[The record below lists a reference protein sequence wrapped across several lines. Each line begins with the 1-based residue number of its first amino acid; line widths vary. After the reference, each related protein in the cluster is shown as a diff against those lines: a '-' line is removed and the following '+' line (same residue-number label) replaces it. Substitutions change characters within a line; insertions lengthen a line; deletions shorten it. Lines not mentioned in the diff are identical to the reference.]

1 MFREV
6 TLHNDL
12 LFAMAVLWAL
22 SFVAAL
28 LDRSAKLARIGIM
41 AGCVCGI
48 VACVASIG
56 EPVPASSFGFRLSDT
71 LVGFQ
76 LGAGGDW
83 LLLFGLLPALFAT
96 GLNTT
101 ASSKPA
107 NRYWLAGLAM
117 TLLGALGV
125 FGLQD
130 SMSFLIAWE
139 VMSVGGAVMILGEAI
154 STHTGSSMLFML
166 SLLEVGAVAI
176 LLVLLLLGH
185 HTGSC
190 TFTTFASPGLIST
203 SGTLIAG
210 LLLLFGFGA
219 KLGVLPFYEWFPAA
233 YGSGSGATGAI
244 FSGIV
249 LNAAFY
255 GLARG
260 ILEWLPRAGVWTTAV
275 AIVLIIA
282 GVLTAILAIF
292 NAFQEEDWR
301 RMLSLSSAENAG
313 VAVAV
318 LGTSLLFAANGMPGP
333 AGLAWIVCL
342 LHLAAH
348 SLAKSTLFLTADGVY
363 SANESYLIRQ
373 TGLLRNTSV
382 IFGVGALFATMSLA
396 AMPPQSGF
404 VSEWYIFQ
412 TLFQGMYV
420 KIIAAR
426 LTIALAAA
434 GLALVVAV
442 ALATFA
448 KLFGIGLLGDGHTEP
463 LRLSPGRCGSI
474 FFLGLCVLGL
484 AVGMPWWIQTLGH
497 ASQSLFGVNAAV
509 NMKDGWLLVPLS
521 GKFAFISPTKMI
533 IAGPL
538 LALLPVALFLI
549 GRRRFSLRREPVW
562 SGGRRED
569 ARRIATTSLAFS
581 NALRTIYGFIYG
593 PTHNLEREYDHG
605 PYFVTRLIFNQE
617 VAPIFGPYLFSPLT
631 RFVQTLARKISI
643 LQSGYLNFYNALIGM
658 LLVLILGLALFY
670 K

>member
-1 MFREV
+1 MG
-6 TLHNDL
+6 
-12 LFAMAVLWAL
+12 VLWAV
-22 SFVAAL
+22 SFAVAL
-28 LDRSAKLARIGIM
+28 LDQSATRARIWVVLGCISGI
-41 AGCVCGI
+41 C
-48 VACVASIG
+48 ACLTSISG
-56 EPVPASSFGFRLSDT
+56 TPTAASFGFRVSDT
-71 LVGFQ
+71 VIHFRID
-76 LGAGGDW
+76 AGGYW
-83 LLLFGLLPALFAT
+83 LLLFGLVPALFAA

-101 ASSKPA
+101 ASTKPA
-107 NRYWLAGLAM
+107 MRYWLAGLSL

-125 FGLQD
+125 FGFQD

-139 VMSVGGAVMILGEAI
+139 VMSVGGAVMILGEGV
-154 STHTGSSMLFML
+154 SKHTGGPMLFML

-176 LLVLLLLGH
+176 MLALLLLGNH
-185 HTGSC
+185 SGSC
-190 TFTTFASPGLIST
+190 AFATFASPQGASTLASLI
-203 SGTLIAG
+203 LG

-233 YGSGSGATGAI
+233 YGSGSGATGVI

-255 GLARG
+255 SLSRG
-260 ILEWLPRAGVWTTAV
+260 ILQWLPRSGVWVTSV
-275 AIVLIIA
+275 AIIMIVA

-318 LGTSLLFAANGMPGP
+318 LGASLLFAANGLPGP

-342 LHLAAH
+342 LHLAGH

-363 SANESYLIRQ
+363 TLNQSYMIRQ
-373 TGLLRNTSV
+373 TGLLRNTST

-412 TLFQGMYV
+412 TLFQGMQV
-420 KIIAAR
+420 KMIAAR

-448 KLFGIGLLGDGHTEP
+448 KLFGVGLLGDGHNEP
-463 LRLSPGRCGSI
+463 TRLPLARCI
-474 FFLGLCVLGL
+474 CVFFLGLCVLGL
-484 AVGMPWWIQTLGH
+484 AVGMPWWVQALGH
-497 ASQSLFGVNAAV
+497 GSESLFGVNVAAS
-509 NMKDGWLLVPLS
+509 MKESWLLVPLS
-521 GKFAFISPTKMI
+521 GKFAFISPTKLI

-538 LALLPVALFLI
+538 LALLPIALFLL
-549 GRRRFSLRREPVW
+549 GRWRFSLRRAPVW
-562 SGGRRED
+562 TGGRQED

-581 NALRTIYGFIYG
+581 NALRTFYSFIYG

-617 VAPIFGPYLFSPLT
+617 VAPIFGPYLFAPLT
-631 RFVQTLARKISI
+631 RLVQAAAARISI

>member
-1 MFREV
+1 MS
-6 TLHNDL
+6 NDL
-12 LFAMAVLWAL
+12 LLAMAVVWGF
-22 SFVAAL
+22 SFLFAI
-28 LDRSAKLARIGIM
+28 LDPSAKLARIGIVL
-41 AGCVCGI
+41 GCITGI
-48 VACVASIG
+48 IACLIGMTAPSVAA
-56 EPVPASSFGFRLSDT
+56 SFGFRLSDT
-71 LVGFQ
+71 LIQFHIDT
-76 LGAGGDW
+76 GGHW
-83 LLLFGLLPALFAT
+83 LLLFGLIPAAFAA

-101 ASSKPA
+101 ASTKPSK
-107 NRYWLAGLAM
+107 RYWLAGLAM
-117 TLLGALGV
+117 TLLGSLGV

-130 SMSFLIAWE
+130 SLSFLIAWE
-139 VMSVGGAVMILGEAI
+139 VMSIGGAVMILGEGV
-154 STHTGSSMLFML
+154 SPHTGSPMLFML
-166 SLLEVGAVAI
+166 SLLEVGAVAV
-176 LLVLLLLGH
+176 LLVLLLMGNH
-185 HTGSC
+185 AGSC
-190 TFTTFASPGLIST
+190 AFATFTSTANIST
-203 SGTLIAG
+203 PATLMAG

-219 KLGVLPFYEWFPAA
+219 KLGILPFYEWFPAA
-233 YGSGSGATGAI
+233 YGSGSGATGVI
-244 FSGIV
+244 FSGVV

-255 GLARG
+255 ALTRG
-260 ILEWLPRAGVWTTAV
+260 VLEWLPRSGEWTMAV
-275 AIVLIIA
+275 AIIMIIA

-313 VAVAV
+313 VAVGI
-318 LGTSLLFAANGMPGP
+318 LGASLLLAANGLPGP

-363 SANESYLIRQ
+363 TAKQNYLISQ
-373 TGLLRNTSV
+373 TGIIRNSSAL
-382 IFGVGALFATMSLA
+382 FGIGALFATMSLA

-412 TLFQGMYV
+412 TLFQGMQV

-448 KLFGIGLLGDGHTEP
+448 KLFGIGLLGDGHRQPTRIS
-463 LRLSPGRCGSI
+463 LARCGSI

-484 AVGMPWWIQTLGH
+484 AVGMPWWVRSLGQG
-497 ASQSLFGVNAAV
+497 SQSLFGVDAAAS
-509 NMKDGWLLVPLS
+509 MKDGWLLVPLS

-538 LALLPVALFLI
+538 LALIPVILFLTS
-549 GRRRFSLRREPVW
+549 RRRFPLRREPVW
-562 SGGRRED
+562 SGGRQED
-569 ARRIATTSLAFS
+569 ARRVATTSLAFS
-581 NALRTIYGFIYG
+581 NALRTFYGFIYG

-617 VAPIFGPYLFSPLT
+617 VAPIFGPYLFAPLT
-631 RFVQTLARKISI
+631 RLVQGIARRVSV

>member
-1 MFREV
+1 MS
-6 TLHNDL
+6 NDL
-12 LFAMAVLWAL
+12 LLAMAILWAS
-22 SFVAAL
+22 SFFLAL
-28 LDRSAKLARIGIM
+28 LDRSAKLARIGIVLGCLSGIAACLM
-41 AGCVCGI
+41 GSAGQPSV
-48 VACVASIG
+48 
-56 EPVPASSFGFRLSDT
+56 SSFGFRVSDT
-71 LVGFQ
+71 LVQFRIGV
-76 LGAGGDW
+76 GGHW
-83 LLLFGLLPALFAT
+83 LLLFGLLPALFAA

-101 ASSKPA
+101 ASTKPTM
-107 NRYWLAGLAM
+107 RYWLAGLAL

-139 VMSVGGAVMILGEAI
+139 VMSVGGAIMIFGESVSA
-154 STHTGSSMLFML
+154 HTGSPMLFML

-176 LLVLLLLGH
+176 LLVLLLLGN

-190 TFTTFASPGLIST
+190 AFATFTTPGALST
-203 SGTLIAG
+203 PGTLIAG

-233 YGSGSGATGAI
+233 YGSGSGATGVI

-255 GLARG
+255 ALSRG
-260 ILEWLPRAGVWTTAV
+260 VLEWLPRSGVWTMTV
-275 AIVLIIA
+275 AIIMIIA

-313 VAVAV
+313 VAVAI
-318 LGTSLLFAANGMPGP
+318 LGASLLFAASGLPGP

-363 SANESYLIRQ
+363 EANESYLIRQ
-373 TGLLRNTSV
+373 TGLLRNTSAL
-382 IFGVGALFATMSLA
+382 FGVGALFATMSLA

-412 TLFQGMYV
+412 TLFQGMQV
-420 KIIAAR
+420 KVIAAR

-448 KLFGIGLLGDGHTEP
+448 KLFGVGLLGDGHTRP
-463 LRLSPGRCGSI
+463 TRLSSGRCRSI

-484 AVGMPWWIQTLGH
+484 AVGMPWWVRALGQG
-497 ASQSLFGVNAAV
+497 SQSLFGVDAAAS
-509 NMKDGWLLVPLS
+509 MREGWLLVPLS

-538 LALLPVALFLI
+538 LALLPVILFLVS
-549 GRRRFSLRREPVW
+549 RRRFPLRRAPVW

-581 NALRTIYGFIYG
+581 NALRTFYGFIYG

-617 VAPIFGPYLFSPLT
+617 VAPIFGPYLFAPLT
-631 RFVQTLARKISI
+631 RLIQWLARKISI
-643 LQSGYLNFYNALIGM
+643 LQSGYLNFYNALIGI
-658 LLVLILGLALFY
+658 LLVLILGLSLFY